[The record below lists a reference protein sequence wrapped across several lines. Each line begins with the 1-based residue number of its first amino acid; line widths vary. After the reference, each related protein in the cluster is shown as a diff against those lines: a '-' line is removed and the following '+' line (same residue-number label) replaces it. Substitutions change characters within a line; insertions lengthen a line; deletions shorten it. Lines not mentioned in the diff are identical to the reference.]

1 MSFESLNSQAI
12 PLIDPNAR
20 DPNHDLWV
28 AVLGKAIHDAFFTT
42 GKQMIDYYETQL
54 ALSWLD
60 GNSTDFKI
68 VCHLAGRDFSYVK
81 KKLKPKIEVRK
92 NFFKKIKEGT
102 WIHVANEEYKE
113 EMRNVYKAF
122 KTQSDLPRV

>member
-12 PLIDPNAR
+12 PLVDPNAR

-28 AVLGKAIHDAFFTT
+28 AVLGKAVHDAFFTT
-42 GKQMIDYYETQL
+42 GKQMEDYYETDL
-54 ALSWLD
+54 ALNWLD

-81 KKLKPKIEVRK
+81 KKLESKIEVRK
-92 NFFKKIKEGT
+92 NFFKKIKEGM
-102 WIHVANEEYKE
+102 WLSLANKEYKE
-113 EMRNVYKAF
+113 EMKNVYKAF
-122 KTQSDLPRV
+122 KTQSDLPTV

>member
-1 MSFESLNSQAI
+1 MNFESLNSQAI
-12 PLIDPNAR
+12 PLVDPNAR

-28 AVLGKAIHDAFFTT
+28 AVLGKAVHDAFFTT

-81 KKLKPKIEVRK
+81 KK
-92 NFFKKIKEGT
+92 
-102 WIHVANEEYKE
+102 
-113 EMRNVYKAF
+113 
-122 KTQSDLPRV
+122 

>member
-12 PLIDPNAR
+12 PIVSPHAK
-20 DPNHDLWV
+20 DPNHELWV
-28 AVLGKAIHDAFFTT
+28 AVLSKAVHDAFFTT
-42 GKQMIDYYETQL
+42 GKQLSDYVETEL

-81 KKLKPKIEVRK
+81 KKLSSRIEVRK
-92 NFFKKIKEGT
+92 NFFKKIRAGMWMT
-102 WIHVANEEYKE
+102 VAHEEYKE
-113 EMRNVYKAF
+113 EMKNVYKAF
-122 KTQSDLPRV
+122 KSQSNMSSV

>member
-1 MSFESLNSQAI
+1 LNFESLNSQAI
-12 PLIDPNAR
+12 PLVDPNAR

-28 AVLGKAIHDAFFTT
+28 AVLSKAVHDAFFQT
-42 GKQMIDYYETQL
+42 DYYEARL

-68 VCHLAGRDFSYVK
+68 VCHLAGREFTYVK
-81 KKLKPKIEVRK
+81 KKLQPKIDLRK

-102 WIHVANEEYKE
+102 WEHVAKKEYMEGMKD
-113 EMRNVYKAF
+113 VYKAL
-122 KTQSDLPRV
+122 KAQGNLSPV